1 MEEAIRGYL
10 IGSRWLEGVDDVS
23 FLAAGEYNQNFL
35 VTRGRERY
43 VFRINRGSQLGL
55 ERQISYEARVL
66 RALEGSGVTPRVY
79 GVDEEP
85 SGLPGG
91 VLLMEFLPGGPL
103 DYRRDGALAAAIFAR
118 VHTRPV
124 VDGLVAQPD
133 PVAAIARESLEL
145 IERYP
150 DSPLAGQKEALLRYH
165 RRIAELARGRPFA
178 GELQC
183 IVNTEVNS
191 GNFLVDGSR
200 AWLVDWEK
208 AVVSCRYQDLGHF
221 LVPTTTQWKTDVV
234 FTEEEKRDFLRA
246 YREHIPSPPTMDE
259 LLEKTR
265 IMERT
270 ILLRALAWCFMAHYE
285 YTHTSRALANPETF
299 ARISRYMKEIDRYI
313 GPGSP

>member
-43 VFRINRGSQLGL
+43 VLRINRGSQLGL

-178 GELQC
+178 G
-183 IVNTEVNS
+183 
-191 GNFLVDGSR
+191 
-200 AWLVDWEK
+200 
-208 AVVSCRYQDLGHF
+208 
-221 LVPTTTQWKTDVV
+221 
-234 FTEEEKRDFLRA
+234 
-246 YREHIPSPPTMDE
+246 
-259 LLEKTR
+259 
-265 IMERT
+265 
-270 ILLRALAWCFMAHYE
+270 
-285 YTHTSRALANPETF
+285 
-299 ARISRYMKEIDRYI
+299 
-313 GPGSP
+313 